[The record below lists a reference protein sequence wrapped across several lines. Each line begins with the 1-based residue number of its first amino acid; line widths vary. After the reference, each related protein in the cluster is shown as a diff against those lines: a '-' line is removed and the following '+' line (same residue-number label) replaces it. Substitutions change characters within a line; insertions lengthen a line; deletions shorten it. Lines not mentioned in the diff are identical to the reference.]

1 MKQWEEIIKDKMEEF
16 DDTLPES
23 VFAEFRAR
31 RDGTVHVPKRSRMI
45 WATLLHRPIF
55 LLSRQW
61 TFPKRLLSLRLLPLR
76 LLSLRLLPRKQSL
89 MMLNLQKNRLRNW
102 QSQQNKQQNRKNN
115 RLNERW
121 DQWWNN
127 LNLQQSGPKS
137 RSHLLAGPSPEAA
150 FLQLSYHLL

>member
-31 RDGTVHVPKRSRMI
+31 RDGAVHVPKRSLMI
-45 WATLLHRPIF
+45 WAVVPAVAAGLMRESGLSGSLQSLLHRPIF

-76 LLSLRLLPRKQSL
+76 LLSLHMLPRKLSL
-89 MMLNLQKNRLRNW
+89 IMLNPQ
-102 QSQQNKQQNRKNN
+102 
-115 RLNERW
+115 
-121 DQWWNN
+121 
-127 LNLQQSGPKS
+127 
-137 RSHLLAGPSPEAA
+137 
-150 FLQLSYHLL
+150 